1 MFWEVCGSDG
11 RRLPG
16 NVFALG
22 RPVFECLAGRFSA
35 CRRSPRARYDGE
47 TQGAI
52 RKIMFDQNQKALGK
66 PTSEQLKTAEVMKDA
81 WNAPNSP
88 FAGMPFDPS
97 VLNLQGNVNEFV
109 EAHDQAK
116 LDGAIARKQAELDK
130 DKSPK

>member
-1 MFWEVCGSDG
+1 
-11 RRLPG
+11 
-16 NVFALG
+16 
-22 RPVFECLAGRFSA
+22 
-35 CRRSPRARYDGE
+35 
-47 TQGAI
+47 
-52 RKIMFDQNQKALGK
+52 MFDQNQKALGK

-109 EAHDQAK
+109 QAHDQAK